1 MFVLDTDHVSL
12 FQRNDPHV
20 SARVLATQPQE
31 LATTV
36 ITVEEQLRGRLD
48 RVRRARSDVEVVRAY
63 HNLLATFLYFRTI
76 TIIGFDE
83 QAQRIFRRLRV
94 QGIRVGTHDLRI
106 AATALSRGATLVTRN
121 VHDFAMIPSLNIENW
136 SLPRERGMTDECA
149 T

>member
-12 FQRNDPHV
+12 FQRDDPHV

-83 QAQRIFRRLRV
+83 QAQRIFRR
-94 QGIRVGTHDLRI
+94 
-106 AATALSRGATLVTRN
+106 RN